1 MSKVISF
8 LETVGQDAQLRHA
21 TNNEM
26 ELALTRAQI
35 APEPRA
41 AILNNDKSQLEA
53 LLGARINVVCA
64 VYPGKEDDDEE
75 EEETPV
81 PDDDEITLS
90 RIAVCRIA

>member
-1 MSKVISF
+1 MSKVIRF

-26 ELALTRAQI
+26 ELALTCAGI
-35 APEPRA
+35 DPEPQA
-41 AILNNDKSQLEA
+41 AILNSDKAQLEA

-64 VYPGKEDDDEE
+64 VFPGKEDDDEE

-90 RIAVCRIA
+90 RVALRRIA